1 MVEKIHSHPPD
12 GSYKS
17 TSRPTFFL
25 CCGPVLSRSE
35 GALDAGPLHN
45 LETMSGL
52 LSSTATLLGRTIL
65 SPVAPHSL
73 FAVNVEY
80 YKPTVSQ
87 SSSDKATP
95 SKTSPSIESLLAATE
110 TLNPA
115 KNPTFKPTPWLSTGH
130 LQTIYSAV
138 GNFSHV
144 DAVEY
149 KRRVFVTPDGGTV
162 GLDISPPTLAQSEEQ
177 LKAQNHPAA
186 DGLPTVVCLHGLT
199 GGSHESYVRN
209 CFHHLTKPT
218 SEGGLG
224 YRAIVVNF
232 RGCANVPVTSPQLYS
247 ALKIA
252 DIRSALLLITK
263 LYPNSPLV
271 GIGFSLGANV
281 LGRYLG
287 EEGDNTPLL
296 GGVIVGTPFDLK
308 AGADELD
315 YGGFLSQ
322 KYSMAMGHNLQ
333 RMARKHKDTLALHP
347 PFRAL
352 LDDLY
357 DAPPQPK
364 AELDLYKQQAKHGG
378 PREGERAIIKR
389 GSLKAADQTMTRFV
403 GGLPKPYGEFPF
415 DSADAYYNYGGCANN
430 IHRVERPML
439 CLSAEDDPIVPS
451 KIWRKIRAAIGRN
464 ADGSLVEDAA
474 PGEYNE
480 NVVLAWTK
488 GGGHLG
494 WFEGLRPRRWL
505 FRPTSEF
512 IKALFDKT
520 SDDEK
525 ARIRA
530 KSRWTTEQI
539 QVKEVEIEL
548 IPKESLPVYTLPG
561 EGGRASRWTDSD
573 SCSSQHPPQ
582 ASASGTDSPT
592 RVADLDRDLQSGK
605 AGAEDSLLNPS
616 DTGFSANAPPS
627 TSLGSSDDGE
637 HSTLRM
643 AWLLTH
649 VLKEAP
655 LIHPRQAIYAPYNQ
669 PLSSDAQERKILG
682 WETVQLTMYT
692 DAQHPEVGFC
702 ELGPET
708 RVAGV
713 GETFRGG
720 IDTPGGSLEPKE
732 GAGNASKNVIA
743 GL

>member
-1 MVEKIHSHPPD
+1 MP
-12 GSYKS
+12 G
-17 TSRPTFFL
+17 F
-25 CCGPVLSRSE
+25 
-35 GALDAGPLHN
+35 
-45 LETMSGL
+45 

-80 YKPTVSQ
+80 YKPPTTAAA
-87 SSSDKATP
+87 SSIEN
-95 SKTSPSIESLLAATE
+95 SPSIETLLAATE

-115 KNPTFKPTPWLSTGH
+115 KNPSFKPTPWLSTGH

-138 GNFSHV
+138 GNFSHIN
-144 DAVEY
+144 AVEY

-162 GLDISPPTLAQSEEQ
+162 GLDISPPSLADSEEQ
-177 LKAQNHPAA
+177 LKAQQHPAA

-209 CFHHLTKPT
+209 CFSHLTK
-218 SEGGLG
+218 SADQGGLG
-224 YRAIVVNF
+224 YRGIVVNF

-281 LGRYLG
+281 LGRYLA
-287 EEGDNTPLL
+287 EEANSTPLL
-296 GGVIVGTPFDLK
+296 GGIIVGTPFDLK

-322 KYSMAMGHNLQ
+322 KYSIAMGHNLQ

-347 PFRAL
+347 PFRAP
-352 LDDLY
+352 LDDVY
-357 DAPPQPK
+357 DPAPQPK
-364 AELDLYKQQAKHGG
+364 TELKLYKQQVKNHG
-378 PREGERAIIKR
+378 PAPGERAVIKN
-389 GSLKAADQTMTRFV
+389 GTLKAADQSMTRFV

-415 DSADAYYNYGGCANN
+415 DSAEDYYNYGGCAKV
-430 IHRVERPML
+430 IGKVERPML

-451 KIWRKIRAAIGRN
+451 KIWEKIRAAIGRE
-464 ADGSLVEDAA
+464 ADGTPVEEAKE
-474 PGEYNE
+474 GEYNE

-505 FRPTSEF
+505 YRPMSEF
-512 IKALFDKT
+512 IKALFEKT
-520 SDDEK
+520 TDEQK
-525 ARIRA
+525 ARIKA
-530 KSRWTTEQI
+530 KSRWALEKVEMT
-539 QVKEVEIEL
+539 EVEIEL
-548 IPKESLPVYTLPG
+548 IPKEALPVYILPG
-561 EGGRASRWTDSD
+561 EGGRSSRWSD
-573 SCSSQHPPQ
+573 SPSSPSPEQDGKIAP
-582 ASASGTDSPT
+582 SGTDSPA
-592 RVADLDRDLQSGK
+592 RVTDLDRDLQSNK

-616 DTGFSANAPPS
+616 DTGCSANSPPPA
-627 TSLGSSDDGE
+627 TSEINDATTG

-643 AWLLTH
+643 PWLLTH

-655 LIHPRQAIYAPYNQ
+655 LVHPRQASYAPYHE
-669 PLSSDAQERKILG
+669 PSSSATLEERKRLG
-682 WETVQLTMYT
+682 WEKVKLTMYT
-692 DAQHPEVGFC
+692 DVDHSEVGFC
-702 ELGPET
+702 ELSPDS
-708 RVAGV
+708 RVAGI
-713 GETFRGG
+713 GETFKGG
-720 IDTPGGSLEPKE
+720 VETPGGKREPKE
-732 GAGNASKNVIA
+732 ASAQGSKNVIA

>member
-1 MVEKIHSHPPD
+1 
-12 GSYKS
+12 
-17 TSRPTFFL
+17 
-25 CCGPVLSRSE
+25 
-35 GALDAGPLHN
+35 
-45 LETMSGL
+45 MSGL

-65 SPVAPHSL
+65 SPIAPHSL

-80 YKPTVSQ
+80 YKPTTAQDSQ
-87 SSSDKATP
+87 AKTAP
-95 SKTSPSIESLLAATE
+95 AKTSPSIESLLAATE

-138 GNFSHV
+138 GNFKQI

-149 KRRVFVTPDGGTV
+149 KRRVFMTPDGGTV
-162 GLDISPPTLAQSEEQ
+162 GLDISPPALADSEEQ
-177 LKAQNHPAA
+177 LKAQNHPAG

-209 CFHHLTKPT
+209 CFHHFTKPV

-287 EEGDNTPLL
+287 EEGDDSPLL

-322 KYSMAMGHNLQ
+322 KYSVAMGHNIQ
-333 RMARKHKDTLALHP
+333 RMARRHKDTLALHP
-347 PFRAL
+347 PLRAQ

-364 AELDLYKQQAKHGG
+364 AELDMYKQQVKNGG
-378 PREGERAIIKR
+378 PRQGERVIIKN
-389 GSLKAADQTMTRFV
+389 GSLKAADQAMTRFV
-403 GGLPKPYGEFPF
+403 GGMPKPYGEFPF
-415 DSADAYYNYGGCANN
+415 ESADHYYNYGGCANV
-430 IHRVERPML
+430 IHQVQRPML

-451 KIWRKIRAAIGRN
+451 KIWHKIRAAIGRN
-464 ADGSLVEDAA
+464 PDGSLVENAV

-488 GGGHLG
+488 AGGHLG
-494 WFEGLRPRRWL
+494 WFEGLRPKRWL
-505 FRPTSEF
+505 YRPTSEF

-520 SDDEK
+520 SDEEK
-525 ARIRA
+525 ARIKAR
-530 KSRWTTEQI
+530 SRWAQDSI
-539 QVKEVEIEL
+539 KVKEVEIEL
-548 IPKESLPVYTLPG
+548 MPREALPVYTLPG
-561 EGGRASRWTDSD
+561 EDGRSSRWTDTD
-573 SCSSQHPPQ
+573 APSSKDELTRG
-582 ASASGTDSPT
+582 SASGTDSPA
-592 RVADLDRDLQSGK
+592 RVADLDRDLQSNK

-627 TSLGSSDDGE
+627 SSPSDQINDE
-637 HSTLRM
+637 KHSTLRM
-643 AWLLTH
+643 GWLLTH
-649 VLKEAP
+649 ILKEAP
-655 LIHPRQAIYAPYNQ
+655 LVHPRQAIYAPYIE
-669 PLSSDAQERKILG
+669 PSSSDLEERKRLG
-682 WETVQLTMYT
+682 WETIKLNMYI
-692 DAQHPEVGFC
+692 DAQRPEVGFC

-708 RVAGV
+708 RIAGA
-713 GETFRGG
+713 GETFQGGVNMPGRGM
-720 IDTPGGSLEPKE
+720 EPKAA
-732 GAGNASKNVIA
+732 AGKEAKNVIA

>member
-1 MVEKIHSHPPD
+1 
-12 GSYKS
+12 
-17 TSRPTFFL
+17 
-25 CCGPVLSRSE
+25 
-35 GALDAGPLHN
+35 
-45 LETMSGL
+45 MSGFL
-52 LSSTATLLGRTIL
+52 HSTATLLGRTIL

-80 YKPTVSQ
+80 CKQPQ
-87 SSSDKATP
+87 SDERARR
-95 SKTSPSIESLLAATE
+95 SPSIETLLAATE

-115 KNPTFKPTPWLSTGH
+115 KNPTYRPTPWLSTGH

-138 GNFSHV
+138 GNFSQI

-149 KRRVFVTPDGGTV
+149 KRRVFVVPDGGTV
-162 GLDISPPTLAQSEEQ
+162 GLDISPPALADSEEQ
-177 LKAQNHPAA
+177 LRAQNSPAA

-209 CFHHLTKPT
+209 VFSHLTKPK
-218 SEGGLG
+218 SQGGLG
-224 YRAIVVNF
+224 YRGIVVNF

-252 DIRSALLLITK
+252 DVRSALLLITK

-296 GGVIVGTPFDLK
+296 GGIIVGTPFDLK

-364 AELDLYKQQAKHGG
+364 AELEVYKQQAKNGG
-378 PREGERAIIKR
+378 PRDGERAIIKR

-415 DSADAYYNYGGCANN
+415 DSADDYYHYGGCANN
-430 IHRVERPML
+430 IGDVQRPLL
-439 CLSAEDDPIVPS
+439 CLSAQDDPIVPG
-451 KIWRKIRAAIGRN
+451 KIWHKIRAAIGRN
-464 ADGSLVEDAA
+464 ADGSPMDPASA
-474 PGEYNE
+474 QGWNE

-488 GGGHLG
+488 AGGHLG
-494 WFEGLRPRRWL
+494 WFEGIRPRRWL
-505 FRPTSEF
+505 YRPTSEF
-512 IKALFDKT
+512 IAALFEHT
-520 SDDEK
+520 SRDEK
-525 ARIRA
+525 ARVQAR
-530 KSRWTTEQI
+530 SRWASDKVQTLP
-539 QVKEVEIEL
+539 VEIEL
-548 IPKESLPVYTLPG
+548 MPKEALPVYTLPG
-561 EGGRASRWTDSD
+561 EDGRASRWTDSEPD
-573 SCSSQHPPQ
+573 SGSSTPAAQ
-582 ASASGTDSPT
+582 AEGTDSPA
-592 RVADLDRDLQSGK
+592 RVASLERDLQSDK
-605 AGAEDSLLNPS
+605 RGAEDALLNPS
-616 DTGFSANAPPS
+616 DTGFAANAPPASEPS
-627 TSLGSSDDGE
+627 TDAAAHG
-637 HSTLRM
+637 TLRM
-643 AWLLTH
+643 GWLLTR
-649 VLKEAP
+649 VLKDAP
-655 LIHPRQAIYAPYNQ
+655 LVHPRHATYATYTP
-669 PLSSDAQERKILG
+669 PTPAEAKRLG
-682 WETVQLTMYT
+682 WETVQLDMYV
-692 DAQHPEVGFC
+692 DAEHPEVGFA

-713 GETFRGG
+713 GTTFRGG
-720 IDTPGGSLEPKE
+720 IETPGAEMEPNHS
-732 GAGNASKNVIA
+732 AGSKNVIA

>member
-1 MVEKIHSHPPD
+1 
-12 GSYKS
+12 
-17 TSRPTFFL
+17 
-25 CCGPVLSRSE
+25 
-35 GALDAGPLHN
+35 
-45 LETMSGL
+45 MSGL
-52 LSSTATLLGRTIL
+52 LSSTATLLGRTVL
-65 SPVAPHSL
+65 SPLAPHSL

-80 YKPTVSQ
+80 YKPTT
-87 SSSDKATP
+87 SSSSKTSP
-95 SKTSPSIESLLAATE
+95 STTSPSIESLLAATQ
-110 TLNPA
+110 TLDPA

-138 GNFSHV
+138 GNFSHI
-144 DAVEY
+144 DAVEF
-149 KRRVFVTPDGGTV
+149 KRRVFLTPDGGTI
-162 GLDISPPTLAQSEEQ
+162 GLDISPPSLAASEAE
-177 LKAQNHPAA
+177 LSAQNHPAA

-209 CFHHLTKPT
+209 CFSQLTKPT

-224 YRAIVVNF
+224 YRGIVVNF

-287 EEGDNTPLL
+287 EEGDATPLL
-296 GGVIVGTPFDLK
+296 GAIIVGTPFDLK

-322 KYSMAMGHNLQ
+322 KYSMAMGQNLQ

-378 PREGERAIIKR
+378 PRPGERAIIKR
-389 GSLKAADQTMTRFV
+389 GSLKAADQTMTRFL

-415 DSADAYYNYGGCANN
+415 DSADDYYSYGGCANN
-430 IHRVERPML
+430 VGKVRRPML
-439 CLSAEDDPIVPS
+439 CLSADDDPIVPS
-451 KIWRKIRAAIGRN
+451 KIWSKIRAAIGRHP
-464 ADGSLVEDAA
+464 DGTPVDTDS
-474 PGEYNE
+474 PGEEYNG

-488 GGGHLG
+488 VGGHLG

-505 FRPTSEF
+505 YRPTSEF
-512 IKALFDKT
+512 IRALFEQT
-520 SDDEK
+520 SAEEK
-525 ARIRA
+525 ARIAARS
-530 KSRWTTEQI
+530 KWTQDDVVER
-539 QVKEVEIEL
+539 EVEIEV
-548 IPKESLPVYTLPG
+548 IPKEALPVYTLPG
-561 EGGRASRWTDSD
+561 EGGRSSRWTETEE
-573 SCSSQHPPQ
+573 PPRKQ
-582 ASASGTDSPT
+582 TPNGTDDRA
-592 RVADLDRDLQSGK
+592 RVADLDRDLHSNSP
-605 AGAEDSLLNPS
+605 GAEDTLLNPS
-616 DTGFSANAPPS
+616 DTGFSANAPPPTT
-627 TSLGSSDDGE
+627 TSHQINDSK
-637 HSTLRM
+637 HTTLRM

-649 VLKEAP
+649 VLKDAP
-655 LIHPRQAIYAPYNQ
+655 LIHPRHAIYAPYRE
-669 PLSSDAQERKILG
+669 PDSADIDERKRLG
-682 WETVQLTMYT
+682 WEKITATMYT
-692 DAQHPEVGFC
+692 DKQHPEVGFC
-702 ELGPET
+702 ELDAET
-708 RVAGV
+708 RVAGA

-720 IDTPGGSLEPKE
+720 IDTPGDKMEVKE
-732 GAGNASKNVIA
+732 RGGEGKNVIA

>member
-1 MVEKIHSHPPD
+1 
-12 GSYKS
+12 
-17 TSRPTFFL
+17 
-25 CCGPVLSRSE
+25 
-35 GALDAGPLHN
+35 
-45 LETMSGL
+45 MSGF

-80 YKPTVSQ
+80 YKPPTPAAT
-87 SSSDKATP
+87 SSNKN
-95 SKTSPSIESLLAATE
+95 SPSIETLLSATE

-138 GNFSHV
+138 GNFSHI

-162 GLDISPPTLAQSEEQ
+162 GLDISPPSLADSEEQ
-177 LKAQNHPAA
+177 LKAQQHPAA

-209 CFHHLTKPT
+209 CFTHLTKPT
-218 SEGGLG
+218 DEGGLG
-224 YRAIVVNF
+224 YRGIVVNF

-287 EEGDNTPLL
+287 EEGDSTPLL
-296 GGVIVGTPFDLK
+296 GGIIVGTPFDLK

-322 KYSMAMGHNLQ
+322 KYSLAMGHNLQ

-347 PFRAL
+347 PFRAP
-352 LDDLY
+352 LDDVY
-357 DAPPQPK
+357 DPAPQPK
-364 AELDLYKQQAKHGG
+364 AELDLYKQQAKNGG
-378 PREGERAIIKR
+378 PAPGERAVIKN
-389 GSLKAADQTMTRFV
+389 GTLKAADQSMTRFV

-415 DSADAYYNYGGCANN
+415 DSADDYYNYGGCANV
-430 IHRVERPML
+430 IGKVERPML

-451 KIWRKIRAAIGRN
+451 KIWAKIRAAIGRE
-464 ADGSLVEDAA
+464 ADGTPVEEAKK
-474 PGEYNE
+474 GEYNE

-494 WFEGLRPRRWL
+494 WFEGLKPRRWL
-505 FRPTSEF
+505 YRPTSEF
-512 IKALFDKT
+512 IKALFEKT
-520 SDDEK
+520 TDEQK

-530 KSRWTTEQI
+530 KSRWASEK
-539 QVKEVEIEL
+539 VEMKEVEIEF
-548 IPKESLPVYTLPG
+548 IPKEALPIYTLPG
-561 EGGRASRWTDSD
+561 EGGRSSRWSD
-573 SCSSQHPPQ
+573 STSSSSGKEEET
-582 ASASGTDSPT
+582 SASGGADSPS
-592 RVADLDRDLQSGK
+592 RVADLDRDLQSDK

-616 DTGFSANAPPS
+616 DTGFSANSPPP
-627 TSLGSSDDGE
+627 TTCETNDITH

-643 AWLLTH
+643 PWLLTH
-649 VLKEAP
+649 ILKDAP
-655 LIHPRQAIYAPYNQ
+655 LVHPRQASYAPFHE
-669 PLSSDAQERKILG
+669 PSTSATPAERKKLG
-682 WETVQLTMYT
+682 WERVKLTMYI
-692 DAQHPEVGFC
+692 DAEHPEVGFC
-702 ELGPET
+702 ELSPDL
-708 RVAGV
+708 RVAGA
-713 GETFRGG
+713 GEIFRGG
-720 IDTPGGSLEPKE
+720 IETPGEKMEPEEATSQK
-732 GAGNASKNVIA
+732 SKNVIA

>member
-1 MVEKIHSHPPD
+1 
-12 GSYKS
+12 
-17 TSRPTFFL
+17 
-25 CCGPVLSRSE
+25 
-35 GALDAGPLHN
+35 
-45 LETMSGL
+45 MSGF

-80 YKPTVSQ
+80 YKPA
-87 SSSDKATP
+87 SSSS
-95 SKTSPSIESLLAATE
+95 SKTSPSSSSPTIETLLAATE
-110 TLNPA
+110 TLDTA

-138 GNFSHV
+138 GNFSQI
-144 DAVEY
+144 DAVEF
-149 KRRVFVTPDGGTV
+149 KRRVFLTPDGGTV
-162 GLDISPPTLAQSEEQ
+162 GLDIAPPALAPSEAE
-177 LKAQNHPAA
+177 LKSSSHPAA

-209 CFHHLTKPT
+209 CFSHLTKPT
-218 SEGGLG
+218 SQGGLG
-224 YRAIVVNF
+224 YRGIVVNF

-252 DIRSALLLITK
+252 DIRSALLFITK
-263 LYPNSPLV
+263 LYPSSPLV

-322 KYSMAMGHNLQ
+322 KYAMAMGNNLQ

-364 AELDLYKQQAKHGG
+364 AELELYKQQVKNGG
-378 PREGERAIIKR
+378 PRDGERAIIKR

-415 DSADAYYNYGGCANN
+415 ESADDYYDYGGCANN
-430 IHRVERPML
+430 IANVQRPML

-451 KIWRKIRAAIGRN
+451 KIWDKIRAAIGRKP
-464 ADGSLVEDAA
+464 DGTPVEDDAEA
-474 PGEYNE
+474 KYNE

-494 WFEGLRPRRWL
+494 WFESIRPRRWL
-505 FRPTSEF
+505 YRPTSEF
-512 IKALFDKT
+512 IKALFDHT
-520 SDDEK
+520 SDEEK

-530 KSRWTTEQI
+530 KSRWAQEQI
-539 QVKEVEIEL
+539 KAKEVQVEL
-548 IPKESLPVYTLPG
+548 IPVEALPAYTLPG
-561 EGGRASRWTDSD
+561 QDGRSSRWTDTEI
-573 SCSSQHPPQ
+573 SSSKTD
-582 ASASGTDSPT
+582 AKRALASGADSPA
-592 RVADLDRDLQSGK
+592 RVADLERNLASGE

-616 DTGFSANAPPS
+616 DTGFAANAPP
-627 TSLGSSDDGE
+627 TPAGGQVNDAE

-649 VLKEAP
+649 LLKEAP
-655 LIHPRQAIYAPYNQ
+655 LVHPRHATYAPYKQ
-669 PLSSDAQERKILG
+669 PNASDADERRKLG
-682 WETVQLTMYT
+682 WETVTMTMYT
-692 DAQHPEVGFC
+692 DKKHLEVGFA
-702 ELGPET
+702 ELDPNS
-708 RVAGV
+708 RVAGA

-720 IDTPGGSLEPKE
+720 IDTPGGSMEPKR
-732 GAGNASKNVIA
+732 GSVQKGGKNVIA

>member
-1 MVEKIHSHPPD
+1 
-12 GSYKS
+12 
-17 TSRPTFFL
+17 
-25 CCGPVLSRSE
+25 
-35 GALDAGPLHN
+35 
-45 LETMSGL
+45 MSGF

-80 YKPTVSQ
+80 YKPA
-87 SSSDKATP
+87 SSSS
-95 SKTSPSIESLLAATE
+95 SKTSPSSSSPTIESLLAATE

-115 KNPTFKPTPWLSTGH
+115 KNPTFKPTAWLSTGH

-138 GNFSHV
+138 GNFSQI

-149 KRRVFVTPDGGTV
+149 KRRVFLTPDGGTV
-162 GLDISPPTLAQSEEQ
+162 GLDIAPPALAPSEAE
-177 LKAQNHPAA
+177 LKSSSHPAA

-209 CFHHLTKPT
+209 CFSHLTKPT

-224 YRAIVVNF
+224 YRGIVVNF

-263 LYPNSPLV
+263 LYPSSPLV

-287 EEGDNTPLL
+287 EEGDDTPLL
-296 GGVIVGTPFDLK
+296 GGIIVGTPFDLK

-322 KYSMAMGHNLQ
+322 KYAMAMGNNLQ

-364 AELDLYKQQAKHGG
+364 AELDLYKQQGKNGG
-378 PREGERAIIKR
+378 PRDGERAIIKR

-415 DSADAYYNYGGCANN
+415 ESADDYYNYGGCANN
-430 IHRVERPML
+430 IANVQRPML

-451 KIWRKIRAAIGRN
+451 KIWDKIRAAIGRKP
-464 ADGSLVEDAA
+464 DGTPVEDDAE
-474 PGEYNE
+474 GKYNE

-494 WFEGLRPRRWL
+494 WFEGMRPRRWL
-505 FRPTSEF
+505 YRPTSEF
-512 IKALFDKT
+512 IKALFDQT
-520 SDDEK
+520 SDEEK
-525 ARIRA
+525 ARVRA
-530 KSRWTTEQI
+530 KSRWAQEQI
-539 QVKEVEIEL
+539 DATEVQVEL
-548 IPKESLPVYTLPG
+548 IPKEALPIYTLPG
-561 EGGRASRWTDSD
+561 EEGRSSRWTDTETT
-573 SCSSQHPPQ
+573 SSK
-582 ASASGTDSPT
+582 ADAKKTSASGTDSPA
-592 RVADLDRDLQSGK
+592 RVADLERNLASGE

-616 DTGFSANAPPS
+616 DTGFTANAPP
-627 TSLGSSDDGE
+627 TSADGQVNDAE

-649 VLKEAP
+649 LLKEAP
-655 LIHPRQAIYAPYNQ
+655 LVHPRHATYASYNQ
-669 PLSSDAQERKILG
+669 PNLSDADELRKLG
-682 WETVQLTMYT
+682 WETVTMTMYT
-692 DAQHPEVGFC
+692 DKKHPEVGFA
-702 ELGPET
+702 ELALES
-708 RVAGV
+708 RVAGA

-720 IDTPGGSLEPKE
+720 IDTPGASMEPKR
-732 GAGNASKNVIA
+732 GSVQTGGKNVIA

>member
-1 MVEKIHSHPPD
+1 
-12 GSYKS
+12 
-17 TSRPTFFL
+17 
-25 CCGPVLSRSE
+25 
-35 GALDAGPLHN
+35 
-45 LETMSGL
+45 MSSL

-65 SPVAPHSL
+65 APLAPHSL

-80 YKPTVSQ
+80 HKPAST
-87 SSSDKATP
+87 TN
-95 SKTSPSIESLLAATE
+95 TSPSIESLLAATE

-115 KNPTFKPTPWLSTGH
+115 KNPTFRPTPWLSTGH

-138 GNFSHV
+138 ANFSTI
-144 DAVEY
+144 DAVEFQ
-149 KRRVFVTPDGGTV
+149 RRVFLTPDGGTI
-162 GLDISPPTLAQSEEQ
+162 GLDIAPPSLAPSEAE
-177 LKAQNHPAA
+177 LRAQNHAAA

-209 CFHHLTKPT
+209 CFSHLTKPT
-218 SEGGLG
+218 AEGGLG
-224 YRAIVVNF
+224 YRGIVVNF

-287 EEGDNTPLL
+287 EEGDATPLL
-296 GGVIVGTPFDLK
+296 GGIIVGTPFDLK

-364 AELDLYKQQAKHGG
+364 AELDVYRQQAKHGG
-378 PREGERAIIKR
+378 PRPGERAIIKR

-415 DSADAYYNYGGCANN
+415 DSADDYYNYGGCANN
-430 IHRVERPML
+430 VAQVRRPML

-451 KIWRKIRAAIGRN
+451 KIWAKIRAAIGRN
-464 ADGSLVEDAA
+464 PDGTPASDTASAA
-474 PGEYNE
+474 QYNE

-505 FRPTSEF
+505 YRPTSEF
-512 IKALFDKT
+512 IRALFEQT
-520 SDDEK
+520 SAEEK
-525 ARIRA
+525 ARVRA
-530 KSRWTTEQI
+530 KSRWAQH
-539 QVKEVEIEL
+539 QVAEKEVQIEL
-548 IPKESLPVYTLPG
+548 IPKEALPVYTLPG
-561 EGGRASRWTDSD
+561 EGGRSSRWTDTEE
-573 SCSSQHPPQ
+573 P
-582 ASASGTDSPT
+582 SAHTQTTALSGDDTPA
-592 RVADLDRDLQSGK
+592 RVADLDRDLQTDK
-605 AGAEDSLLNPS
+605 PGAEDSLLNPS
-616 DTGFSANAPPS
+616 DTGFAANAPSGSNSEVNDS
-627 TSLGSSDDGE
+627 T
-637 HSTLRM
+637 HATLRM
-643 AWLLTH
+643 GWLLTPL
-649 VLKEAP
+649 LKDAP
-655 LIHPRQAIYAPYNQ
+655 LVHPRHAIYAPYTE
-669 PLSSDAQERKILG
+669 PDTADAQERTRLG
-682 WETVQLTMYT
+682 WDKITATMFV
-692 DAQHPEVGFC
+692 DREHPEVGFC
-702 ELGPET
+702 ELGADT
-708 RVAGV
+708 RVAGA

-720 IDTPGGSLEPKE
+720 VDTPGGSMEPQQGEK
-732 GAGNASKNVIA
+732 GKSVIA

>member
-1 MVEKIHSHPPD
+1 
-12 GSYKS
+12 
-17 TSRPTFFL
+17 
-25 CCGPVLSRSE
+25 
-35 GALDAGPLHN
+35 
-45 LETMSGL
+45 MSGF

-65 SPVAPHSL
+65 SPIAPQSL

-80 YKPTVSQ
+80 YKSSTTSQ
-87 SSSDKATP
+87 ASDA
-95 SKTSPSIESLLAATE
+95 SKTSPSSTSPSIETLLSATE
-110 TLNPA
+110 ALNPA
-115 KNPTFKPTPWLSTGH
+115 KNPTFRPTPWLSTGH

-138 GNFSHV
+138 GNFSKI
-144 DAVEY
+144 DAVEF
-149 KRRVFVTPDGGTV
+149 KRRVFITPDGGTV
-162 GLDISPPTLAQSEEQ
+162 GLDISPPSLADSEEQ
-177 LKAQNHPAA
+177 LKAANHPAG

-218 SEGGLG
+218 CQGGLG

-247 ALKIA
+247 ALEIA
-252 DIRSALLLITK
+252 DIRSALLFITK
-263 LYPNSPLV
+263 LYPNSALV

-287 EEGDNTPLL
+287 EEGDDTPLL

-322 KYSMAMGHNLQ
+322 KYSMAMAHNLG

-347 PFRAL
+347 PFQSL
-352 LDDLY
+352 LDDIY

-364 AELDLYKQQAKHGG
+364 AELEIYKQQAKNGG

-389 GSLKAADQTMTRFV
+389 GSLKAVDQTMTRFV

-415 DSADAYYNYGGCANN
+415 DSADDYYNYGGCANK
-430 IHRVERPML
+430 IGDVKRPML

-451 KIWRKIRAAIGRN
+451 KIWAKIRAAIGRHP
-464 ADGSLVEDAA
+464 DGQLVEDGK
-474 PGEYNE
+474 PGDYNE

-494 WFEGLRPRRWL
+494 WFEGLRPKRWL
-505 FRPTSEF
+505 YRPTSQF
-512 IKALFDKT
+512 IKALFEET
-520 SDDEK
+520 SDEER
-525 ARIRA
+525 ARVKA
-530 KSRWTTEQI
+530 KSRWNERGKVE
-539 QVKEVEIEL
+539 VKDVEIQL
-548 IPKESLPVYTLPG
+548 IPKEALPVYTLPG
-561 EGGRASRWTDSD
+561 QDGRSSRWTDTDTPTFSKD
-573 SCSSQHPPQ
+573 ETTQTKVN
-582 ASASGTDSPT
+582 GTDSPA
-592 RVADLDRDLQSGK
+592 RVADLERDLKSDK

-616 DTGFSANAPPS
+616 DTGFSANAPP
-627 TSLGSSDDGE
+627 TPSSSQVKNTDK

-643 AWLLTH
+643 GWLVTRI
-649 VLKEAP
+649 LKEAP
-655 LIHPRQAIYAPYNQ
+655 LVHPRQANYASYTEP
-669 PLSSDAQERKILG
+669 SSTNMEERRNLG
-682 WETVQLTMYT
+682 WETVRLKMYI
-692 DAQHPEVGFC
+692 DAQHAEVGFC

-708 RVAGV
+708 RVAGA
-713 GETFRGG
+713 GDTFRGG
-720 IDTPGGSLEPKE
+720 IDTPGGKMEPQN
-732 GAGNASKNVIA
+732 GIGNQSSKNVIA